1 MDPADVFGGDSP
13 DDDSAFEAF
22 VTKEIKQPKI
32 EPPKADPLPN
42 IPFIK
47 DDFNS
52 PPEDDSP
59 PKKPQKRK
67 FRDSEHTE
75 QPHCL
80 GLKVRKSQICKLL
93 ILLFQCVNPA
103 RKKSKYCS
111 DQCGR
116 NLAAQRIKFL
126 LPKIEKMKEHPS
138 VATIEQYYR

>member
-80 GLKVRKSQICKLL
+80 GLKVEKSQNYLQTTYFTISVCESGEEKIK
-93 ILLFQCVNPA
+93 ILLRSMWSQ
-103 RKKSKYCS
+103 S
-111 DQCGR
+111 GR
-116 NLAAQRIKFL
+116 TTN
-126 LPKIEKMKEHPS
+126 KILIAKN
-138 VATIEQYYR
+138 

>member
-93 ILLFQCVNPA
+93 ILLKRNFLSR
-103 RKKSKYCS
+103 RKIMVLGLK
-111 DQCGR
+111 
-116 NLAAQRIKFL
+116 
-126 LPKIEKMKEHPS
+126 
-138 VATIEQYYR
+138 

>member
-80 GLKVRKSQICKLL
+80 GLKVGILIFYTDYTYFTISVCKSGEEKIK
-93 ILLFQCVNPA
+93 ILLRSMWSQ
-103 RKKSKYCS
+103 S
-111 DQCGR
+111 GR
-116 NLAAQRIKFL
+116 TTN
-126 LPKIEKMKEHPS
+126 KILIAKN
-138 VATIEQYYR
+138 